1 MSELKQQQLLR
12 RLILHAQGG
21 YGKISDP
28 TIPERFLAAVL
39 SAPLL
44 PEFAEYRAQ
53 CVALVDLFSMYSAVT
68 PAKAL
73 ERLNQHIAENPKVR
87 YSDGIYMQSILR
99 QAEKIAKENGD
110 EEYTAKQVL
119 QCLLE
124 LPNEC
129 IKNIINNQDRNLGK
143 KRSDFLRIPR
153 EIDNPIL
160 DESGEEGTVDP
171 EDFFGLSDTPDP
183 EPTPAAPAA
192 PETPNAIG
200 ALTLRMNQMQ
210 DQLLRDVFGQDKAV
224 SVFISGMFQAELAE
238 LTGKTSPR
246 PKASFLFAGPPG
258 VGKTFLAERA
268 ATALDLPYM
277 RFDMSE
283 YVHHEA
289 NIEFCGSDKVYKNG
303 KAGNVTGFVEK
314 HPKCVLLFDEIE
326 KAHISVLH
334 LFLQLL
340 DVGRLRDNYT
350 DTEVSFSDA
359 IIFITTNAGKQLYD
373 ASETGNFSGVS
384 RKVILRAL
392 QKDTD
397 PAKGTPL
404 FPAALCSRF
413 AAGNV
418 VMFNRITAGNLQ
430 SIARREMENH
440 ATNFRNRFDMD
451 VTIDERVYSALLYAD
466 GGVADA
472 RTIRGRAEA
481 FLHDELYELFRMTD
495 SKIGNQ
501 AIGKLRK
508 VQVDVLLP
516 ENDPQIQE
524 LFQADTSSEIL
535 LLSTP
540 ETAQDCRKEAPAC
553 HFLHATNPEEALE
566 ILEDHSV
573 KFALLDLSCGLQEN
587 PEALLNLADAPSHT
601 RTLLRTLREECP
613 ELPVYLLFRQDRLY
627 LSLEE
632 YRDYLTQGVRT
643 IFAFEDAFEDKMAQ
657 TLTELHRQK
666 CVATLAQ
673 ANKVVSFDTAQEISQ
688 DGQEARITLFDFRA
702 TISVDA
708 EDQDSLLSGVSRPD
722 VRFDQVIGAEDAKE
736 ELRYFVDYLKDPR
749 RYIRAGVRIP
759 KGVLLYGPPGTGK
772 TMLAKAM
779 AGESNVTFI
788 AAEGNQFL
796 SSQVGGGVELVHNL
810 FRTARKYA
818 PAVLFV
824 DEIEVI
830 AKLRG
835 TAGHFGE
842 DTLTAFLTE
851 MDGFKSDPDRPVFVL
866 AATNYDPEP
875 GSARSLDPAMVR
887 RFDRSIHIGLPKRE
901 DRFLYLKEKAA
912 SNPMFALSDEK
923 LRQIATRSTGMSM
936 AYLESVFEMA
946 LRMALRDQ
954 QNVVSDEMFDEAFET
969 FTSGEKKKWDLGQL
983 ERVARHESGHALLC
997 WESNQVPAYITIVAR
1012 GNHGGYVQYE
1022 DREDQLLYTVQELR
1036 QRIRVSL
1043 GGRAAEMV
1051 YYGEDAGLSTGASG
1065 DLRSATKLAQQLIC
1079 QYGMDPNFG
1088 MAVIDPQEDRSGT
1101 LAAQVREAVNR
1112 VLQEELNTA
1121 IEIIRQKRSV
1131 VDALTQQLLER
1142 NHISGSQL
1150 QAFFSGN

>member
-1 MSELKQQQLLR
+1 MSELKQHALLHA
-12 RLILHAQGG
+12 LILHAQAG
-21 YGKISDP
+21 YGKLGDP
-28 TIPERFLAAVL
+28 TIPEHFLAAVL
-39 SAPLL
+39 ASPTL
-44 PEFAEYRAQ
+44 PEFSQYRAQ
-53 CVALVDLFSMYSAVT
+53 CVELVDLFSMHSAVT
-68 PAKAL
+68 PQQAL
-73 ERLNQHIAENPKVR
+73 ERLTQHFATNPTVR
-87 YSDGIYMQSILR
+87 YSDGIYMQCILR
-99 QAEKIAKENGD
+99 QAQQIALEKGQ

-119 QCLLE
+119 RCLLE

-129 IKNIINNQDRNLGK
+129 IRNILNNQDTTLSK
-143 KRSDFLRIPR
+143 KRTDAIRTPR
-153 EIDNPIL
+153 EIPIQE
-160 DESGEEGTVDP
+160 DITEPEEGTLDADDIFNLTDSAP
-171 EDFFGLSDTPDP
+171 Q
-183 EPTPAAPAA
+183 EPAPAPA
-192 PETPNAIG
+192 PQEDIAS
-200 ALTLRMNQMQ
+200 LTQRMNRMQ
-210 DQLLRDVFGQDKAV
+210 DSLLRDVFGQDKAV
-224 SVFISGMFQAELAE
+224 SVFISGLFQAELAA
-238 LTGKTSPR
+238 LSGKKSPR

-258 VGKTFLAERA
+258 VGKTFLAEQA
-268 ATALDLPYM
+268 AAALHLPYM

-283 YVHHEA
+283 YIHHEA

-303 KAGNVTGFVEK
+303 KAGNVTGFVER

-334 LFLQLL
+334 LFLQML

-350 DTEVSFSDA
+350 DTEVSFSDT

-418 VMFNRITAGNLQ
+418 VMFNRITAANLQ
-430 SIARREMENH
+430 SIARREMQSH
-440 ATNFRNRFDMD
+440 AANFQSQFNMD
-451 VTIDERVYSALLYAD
+451 VAIDERVYSALLYAD

-481 FLHDELYELFRMTD
+481 FLHDELYELFRMAD
-495 SKIGNQ
+495 SKIGNA

-508 VQVDVLLP
+508 VQVDVRLP
-516 ENDPQIQE
+516 KNDPQIRE
-524 LFQADTSSEIL
+524 LFESDISPEIL
-535 LLSTP
+535 LLSSP
-540 ETAQDCRKEAPAC
+540 ENAQLCRKEAPSC
-553 HFLHATNPEEALE
+553 HFLHATDPADALA
-566 ILEDHSV
+566 ILDRQPV
-573 KFALLDLSCGLQEN
+573 KFALLDLSCGLQAN
-587 PEALLNLADAPSHT
+587 SDTLLNLADASSHT
-601 RTLLRTLREECP
+601 RTLLRELKISYP
-613 ELPVYLLFRQDRLY
+613 ELPVYLMFRQDQLY

-632 YRDYLTQGVRT
+632 YRDYISQGVRE
-643 IFAFEDAFEDKMAQ
+643 IFALDHGFADTLAQ
-657 TLTELHRQK
+657 TLTQLHRQK
-666 CVATLAQ
+666 CVAALAQ
-673 ANKVVSFDTAQEISQ
+673 ANKVVSFDTAQEISP
-688 DGQEARITLFDFRA
+688 DGQEARITLFDFR
-702 TISVDA
+702 TTVSVDA

-779 AGESNVTFI
+779 AGESNVTFL

-796 SSQVGGGVELVHNL
+796 SAQVGGGVELVHNL

-835 TAGHFGE
+835 TAGHYGE

-901 DRFLYLKEKAA
+901 DRFLYLKEKAS

-954 QNVVSDEMFDEAFET
+954 RNVVNDEMFDEAFET

-1051 YYGEDAGLSTGASG
+1051 YYGEEAGLSTGASG
-1065 DLRSATKLAQQLIC
+1065 DLQSATKLARQLIC
-1079 QYGMDPNFG
+1079 QYGMDPAFG
-1088 MAVIDPQEDRSGT
+1088 MAVINPQEDPSGAM
-1101 LAAQVREAVNR
+1101 AAQIREAVNR
-1112 VLQEELNTA
+1112 ILNEELAAA
-1121 IEIIRQKRSV
+1121 IQIIREKKAV
-1131 VDALTQQLLER
+1131 MNALTQQLLER

-1150 QAFFSGN
+1150 REFFTDI